1 MQKLLNLDRRI
12 IYVVLALVVAI
23 PLARPVG
30 LPFGV
35 TEETQKAYA
44 TVEALKPGDAVVFD
58 FGYDAGGASELHP
71 QAEAFFAHCMKK
83 GLRVIAFSL
92 DQQGPRFA
100 EKVWEEWADSKEYGK
115 DFVNLGF
122 FAGDETALASFGKN
136 ISGFVAGDY
145 YSQSTEGMDI
155 FDGINTAEDVDL
167 FIRIS
172 KSSILPFIQYFQGP
186 YGKPVTGGAIGTQI
200 SNHQAYVESGQL
212 QGYLGSLRGAAEYE
226 QLLSR
231 PGDATAVMDAQSA
244 AHVFVVLL
252 IVLGNIGEF
261 AAKRAKI
268 SLKEGV

>member
-1 MQKLLNLDRRI
+1 MLL
-12 IYVVLALVVAI
+12 
-23 PLARPVG
+23 
-30 LPFGV
+30 
-35 TEETQKAYA
+35 
-44 TVEALKPGDAVVFD
+44 
-58 FGYDAGGASELHP
+58 SE
-71 QAEAFFAHCMKK
+71 
-83 GLRVIAFSL
+83 
-92 DQQGPRFA
+92 
-100 EKVWEEWADSKEYGK
+100 
-115 DFVNLGF
+115 
-122 FAGDETALASFGKN
+122 N
-136 ISGFVAGDY
+136 ILGFVAGDY

-172 KSSILPFIQYFQGP
+172 KSSILPFIQYFRP